1 MKGNNIVIAPHELK
15 NKAFNKAVR
24 GYVIS
29 EVDDYIDFLIDKYT
43 EVYKKN
49 AELEK
54 ELHKTK
60 MKYSELHHDEDTIRA
75 VIVKAQKLG
84 ENIVSQARVEAD
96 KIVESSK
103 ETCRANVEEA
113 QKKIQESL
121 DEAQR
126 IRTHSEEFRQ
136 TLYNEYLEHLKTLKA
151 INLSLD
157 FTADNSLS
165 EEVDASVDERIEKAK
180 SKLDTIRSDENESL
194 IV

>member
-1 MKGNNIVIAPHELK
+1 MIAPHELK
-15 NKAFNKAVR
+15 NKAFNKSVR
-24 GYVIS
+24 GYVIT

-54 ELHKTK
+54 ELHNTK

-96 KIVESSK
+96 KIVESSRV
-103 ETCRANVEEA
+103 TCRENVEEA

-121 DEAQR
+121 DEAQK
-126 IRTHSEEFRQ
+126 IRARSEEFRQ

-151 INLSLD
+151 INLSPELLQD
-157 FTADNSLS
+157 TSLR
-165 EEVDASVDERIEKAK
+165 EEVDASVDEQIEKAK
-180 SKLDTIRSDENESL
+180 IKLDTIRSDDNESL

>member
-1 MKGNNIVIAPHELK
+1 MIAPHELK
-15 NKAFNKAVR
+15 NKAFNKTVR

-43 EVYKKN
+43 EVYRKN

-54 ELHKTK
+54 ELHNTK
-60 MKYSELHHDEDTIRA
+60 VKYSELHHDEDTIRA

-103 ETCRANVEEA
+103 DVCRENVERAEK
-113 QKKIQESL
+113 QISECI

-126 IRTHSEEFRQ
+126 IKALCEEFKQ
-136 TLYNEYLEHLKTLKA
+136 TLYNEYVEHLQTLKNMNTSLEIKSGEDFVESA
-151 INLSLD
+151 SLD
-157 FTADNSLS
+157 V
-165 EEVDASVDERIEKAK
+165 EKQIEKAK
-180 SKLDTIRSDENESL
+180 DKLDTIRSDENESV